1 MPNEWQSYEKG
12 VHDLW
17 ETLYEEMEEEM
28 PGFSAEHV
36 PSAREGSEIGEGMYD
51 SGRDYMEQL
60 AAYKF
65 FQGKAA

>member
-1 MPNEWQSYEKG
+1 MASYEKG